1 MDLLWKY
8 NAGFAFAKPLPGNF
22 SLASELVYTRQGGSL
37 EADRSGKYIT
47 EFDYISLPVLVRFRP
62 DGKDVFVQA
71 GGKFSYLINSER
83 IHIGNSNTST
93 LDDLNHLRQWDA
105 GAIGG
110 VGYWLGNH
118 VVIDARYYY
127 GMAPLIKKHTVLD
140 PITLEPIFYGADK
153 LYNRVWSLNLTFYL

>member
-47 EFDYISLPVLVRFRP
+47 EFDYISLPVLVRFKP

-93 LDDLNHLRQWDA
+93 LDDLNNLRQWDA
-105 GAIGG
+105 GVA
-110 VGYWLGNH
+110 NH
-118 VVIDARYYY
+118 I
-127 GMAPLIKKHTVLD
+127 PLFL
-140 PITLEPIFYGADK
+140 LFFA
-153 LYNRVWSLNLTFYL
+153 